1 MYNNQNG
8 LSTGAKW
15 FFFLAIVILA
25 GAFALGFNI
34 KDATWLNGQIAS
46 ATAQEMNVQTDI
58 QRQQGEL
65 NLQLLQAQT
74 NAQIEQQKQQT
85 AYEAA
90 KQQQD
95 LQAAS
100 VANAQAAAFR
110 SNLYNVLNVGLVI
123 FVIALCVAL
132 AAIGISAGFGLYK
145 VLSAKAQ
152 STQPSRPSITV
163 VRKAHRQPTIA
174 VQEARRR
181 EREERVR
188 QLLNNSK
195 IIWPDDPETEVLTPE
210 NYPWAS

>member
-1 MYNNQNG
+1 MYQSG
-8 LSTGAKW
+8 QATGTKW

-46 ATAQEMNVQTDI
+46 ATAREMNVQTDI

-90 KQQQD
+90 KQQLD

-110 SNLYNVLNVGLVI
+110 SALYNVLNIGLAI

-132 AAIGISAGFGLYK
+132 AVIGISAGFGLYK

-152 STQPSRPSITV
+152 STQPSRPSIIV
-163 VRKAHRQPTIA
+163 VRKDHRRPSVA
-174 VQEARRR
+174 AQEARRR

-188 QLLNNSK
+188 QLLNNSRA
-195 IIWPDDPETEVLTPE
+195 IWPDDGKAEAPTPE